1 MAETPLRY
9 DLWVEQALR
18 QVIRRALAHVARS
31 GLPGEHHFYL
41 TFRTTASGVV
51 LSDALRAQYPDEMT
65 IVLQNQFWNLAI
77 HDDGFEVALSFG
89 GARTTLGI
97 PFHAITAF
105 ADPGVNFGLQLK
117 PFTPESEAGAVKGP
131 ITKNPPESAKAS
143 AGEKATDKAGRRS
156 DSGEEP
162 PPARAARVGTGAS
175 REKAGKAASD
185 AKSGEVI
192 TLDAFRKK

>member
-1 MAETPLRY
+1 MAETPLHY

-18 QVIRRALAHVARS
+18 QVVHRALAHVARS

-41 TFRTTASGVV
+41 TFRTTVPGVV

-65 IVLQNQFWNLAI
+65 IVLQNQFWNLAV
-77 HDDGFEVALSFG
+77 HEDGFEVALSFG
-89 GARTTLGI
+89 GVRTTLGI
-97 PFHAITAF
+97 PFHAVTAF

-117 PFTPESEAGAVKGP
+117 PFTPETDAGSTAGP
-131 ITKNPPESAKAS
+131 ITKNPPDGPKNADEKVSGKAVRKS
-143 AGEKATDKAGRRS
+143 NVV
-156 DSGEEP
+156 GEEP
-162 PPARAARVGTGAS
+162 PPARAARGGG

-185 AKSGEVI
+185 PKSGEVI

>member
-41 TFRTTASGVV
+41 TFRTTAPGVV

-77 HDDGFEVALSFG
+77 HEDGFEVALSFG
-89 GARTTLGI
+89 GVRTTLGI
-97 PFHAITAF
+97 PFHAVTAF

-117 PFTPESEAGAVKGP
+117 PFEPETEASAASGP
-131 ITKNPPESAKAS
+131 LTKNPPESPKTADEKVLGKAS
-143 AGEKATDKAGRRS
+143 RKANATGD
-156 DSGEEP
+156 EP
-162 PPARAARVGTGAS
+162 APARAARGGG
-175 REKAGKAASD
+175 REKAGKAAGD

>member
-1 MAETPLRY
+1 MAETPLPY

-41 TFRTTASGVV
+41 TFRTTTPGVV
-51 LSDALRAQYPDEMT
+51 LSEALRAQYPDEMT
-65 IVLQNQFWNLAI
+65 IVLQNQFWNLTV
-77 HDDGFEVALSFG
+77 HDEGFEVALSFG

-117 PFTPESEAGAVKGP
+117 PFAPEAETGAAKAP
-131 ITKNPPESAKAS
+131 ITKNPPESSKSS
-143 AGEKATDKAGRRS
+143 ADEK
-156 DSGEEP
+156 P
-162 PPARAARVGTGAS
+162 
-175 REKAGKAASD
+175 AGKAARRSGAGDDQPPVRAARAGSGSRDKAGKTGGD